1 MVGAWSPDSRS
12 LAFINGLRDP
22 IELKRIEVS
31 GGAPQT
37 LATHIDSRPPAVAWN
52 QDGVILSVLL
62 GVSQITRVAETA
74 DRLKA
79 IGAKLVGVVVNG
91 VPSEAYRVAARYGS
105 RAAYARPSD
114 GGHSPEPR
122 AAGV

>member
-1 MVGAWSPDSRS
+1 VSDTML
-12 LAFINGLRDP
+12 LAR
-22 IELKRIEVS
+22 E
-31 GGAPQT
+31 A
-37 LATHIDSRPPAVAWN
+37 
-52 QDGVILSVLL
+52 DGVILSVLL